1 MCSHSHSPLLPS
13 PVLHDTCIF
22 SSPPTSPSAL
32 TLVFQPHCRFSSSC
46 FMQPR
51 STVAPHNPCCAAP
64 CALSF
69 SPHTGNPFS
78 HAIQVSPPLLPPHS
92 LMLAL
97 LLRTPYLLH
106 LPPPCMLPPPAP
118 LPSTYAPPFPRPLRG
133 PHGGDAVCGGRPG
146 PHTYVFTLPA
156 PSTITPFR
164 PAPLPFLRPL
174 RRPHGGDAVSGGHT
188 AEMLCLV
195 GALDH
200 GRYSPR
206 CYIAAATD
214 AISLPKARQLE
225 QALAQKATTSPLA
238 PASAAPPPSYLS
250 GYCSREVE
258 HLYVTS
264 MLILRFPH
272 SCSHIPCIAGSACSR
287 LACPAPLVPIGVSE
301 SRGGAV
307 IPHLSAHHHRR
318 HAARHAACGACQTPT
333 GASIHAAFLL
343 SLVLLWLRF
352 CYSLISRGPATQ
364 WHAIPWHSIHHSIPA
379 LFSHHSSSFLPIR
392 ARPCPSVSLHA
403 YAAALQRAGHLPAN
417 LHRRF
422 HTACAW
428 EVHGRC
434 MGGAWE
440 VHGRCM
446 GGAWEVHGRCMGG
459 AWEVH
464 GTTSTLVPPP
474 FLHPQPPSSSPY
486 IGCPLLFPTSHTFP
500 DSNLTPVSFPLRSLH
515 SQSQNTGKQSKGVR
529 LMRLIRTQFRNPL
542 PSWWQVLGVQSSSI
556 VFVESVA
563 RVAVLGVQSSSI
575 VFVESVARVDHL
587 SLTGRLLHRLGI
599 VDRFFVQWPHLTSSC
614 KGTHYLLPRAP
625 LPCALL
631 PRAPLPR
638 APLPHALLLR
648 ASLPRALLP
657 RALLPCAPRCPAHR
671 CPASCCPA
679 PAALRAAAPRPA
691 APCAAAPRAAAPCVA
706 APRPAAPRA
715 AAPRAPLPCAAAA
728 RALLPPVRRTAAA
741 AALAPLPPARR
752 PNPTLALTKVYTT

>member
-1 MCSHSHSPLLPS
+1 VLIVLGSCAHIRTPPCSPPPFSTTHASFPPPPHHLPPSRSFSNLTAASAARVSCSRAAPLLHTILAAPHPVPFLSPHTQATPFRTPYKFHPPCFPHTHSCSPCCCAPPTSCTFLPPACFLRLRRYPPHTPLPFPVLSGGHTAEMLCVVGALDHTHTCSPSLLLPQLLPS
-13 PVLHDTCIF
+13 
-22 SSPPTSPSAL
+22 A
-32 TLVFQPHCRFSSSC
+32 
-46 FMQPR
+46 
-51 STVAPHNPCCAAP
+51 
-64 CALSF
+64 
-69 SPHTGNPFS
+69 
-78 HAIQVSPPLLPPHS
+78 
-92 LMLAL
+92 
-97 LLRTPYLLH
+97 
-106 LPPPCMLPPPAP
+106 
-118 LPSTYAPPFPRPLRG
+118 PRPCLSS
-133 PHGGDAVCGGRPG
+133 
-146 PHTYVFTLPA
+146 A
-156 PSTITPFR
+156 PSGGHT
-164 PAPLPFLRPL
+164 AEMLCLRPTQ
-174 RRPHGGDAVSGGHT
+174 RRCWGHT

-225 QALAQKATTSPLA
+225 QALAQQEA
-238 PASAAPPPSYLS
+238 PAPALPVPPPSYLS
-250 GYCSREVE
+250 VYRSREVGQSY
-258 HLYVTS
+258 LTS
-264 MLILRFPH
+264 VLTT
-272 SCSHIPCIAGSACSR
+272 IA
-287 LACPAPLVPIGVSE
+287 
-301 SRGGAV
+301 
-307 IPHLSAHHHRR
+307 
-318 HAARHAACGACQTPT
+318 
-333 GASIHAAFLL
+333 
-343 SLVLLWLRF
+343 
-352 CYSLISRGPATQ
+352 AT
-364 WHAIPWHSIHHSIPA
+364 
-379 LFSHHSSSFLPIR
+379 
-392 ARPCPSVSLHA
+392 LHA
-403 YAAALQRAGHLPAN
+403 MLLVARVRPQLVHVRCMGG
-417 LHRRF
+417 
-422 HTACAW
+422 AW